1 MDTTLVMQGNLVA
14 DPVQKQVASG
24 AKVTRFRMASSGRRY
39 DQTINDWVSTDTVYM
54 TVNCWRQLGDNVM
67 QSLHKGDT
75 VVVMGRLRFREYD
88 DPNNGP
94 RRQAYEVEAQSVGP
108 DLSRYIATFGRP
120 LRGLP
125 ATEPEADSPDVA
137 PPVGVPAQHSP
148 FGERPAEETAA

>member
-54 TVNCWRQLGDNVM
+54 TINCWRQLGDNVM

-125 ATEPEADSPDVA
+125 ATEPEPDSPDAA
-137 PPVGVPAQHSP
+137 PPVGVPGQHSP